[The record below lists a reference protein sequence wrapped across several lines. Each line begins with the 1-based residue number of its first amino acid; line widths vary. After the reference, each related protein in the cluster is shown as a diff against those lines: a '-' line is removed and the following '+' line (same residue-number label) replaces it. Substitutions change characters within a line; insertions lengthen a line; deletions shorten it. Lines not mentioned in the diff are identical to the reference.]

1 MSSLARL
8 IGGRSAAGRI
18 GTTEGSG
25 MATIDAIAGL
35 DPKSATRFRK
45 SKVRTTEAL
54 LKRAAT
60 RRGRKELAGS
70 TKLDEKQI
78 LIWVNR
84 ADLMRVK
91 GIGSEYSDLLEAAG
105 VDTIKEL
112 RRRNPTSLT
121 TKMIQ
126 INESKKLVQRL
137 PTEGMVERWIAHASQ
152 LEPIITY

>member
-1 MSSLARL
+1 MRKMSEQR
-8 IGGRSAAGRI
+8 
-18 GTTEGSG
+18 EGSG

-45 SKVRTTEAL
+45 SRVRTTEAL

-60 RRGRKELAGS
+60 RRDRKALAEA
-70 TKLDEKQI
+70 TRLDEKQI
-78 LIWVNR
+78 LVWLNR

-112 RRRNPTSLT
+112 RRRNPASLT
-121 TKMIQ
+121 KKMTQ
-126 INESKKLVQRL
+126 INESQKLVQRL
-137 PTEGMVERWIAHASQ
+137 PTEGMVEGWIAHASQ
-152 LEPIITY
+152 LEPIISY

>member
-1 MSSLARL
+1 
-8 IGGRSAAGRI
+8 
-18 GTTEGSG
+18 

-45 SKVRTTEAL
+45 SRVRTTEAL

-60 RRGRKELAGS
+60 RRGRRELAQA
-70 TKLDEKQI
+70 TRLDEKQI
-78 LIWVNR
+78 LVWVNR

-112 RRRNPTSLT
+112 RRRNPVSLT
-121 TKMIQ
+121 RKMLQ
-126 INESKKLVQRL
+126 VNELQRLVQRL
-137 PTEGMVERWIAHASQ
+137 PTEGMVERWVANAAQ
-152 LEPIITY
+152 LDPIITH

>member
-1 MSSLARL
+1 
-8 IGGRSAAGRI
+8 
-18 GTTEGSG
+18 
-25 MATIDAIAGL
+25 MATIGAVAGL

-45 SKVRTTEAL
+45 SGVRTTEAL

-60 RRGRKELAGS
+60 RRGRKDLAEA

-121 TKMIQ
+121 KKMLQ
-126 INESKKLVQRL
+126 INESGKLVQRL
-137 PTEGMVERWIAHASQ
+137 PTEGMVERWVAHAAR